1 MTHFKNSL
9 LHNSLTQDNN
19 GLIAFML
26 SEINSL
32 ADHAGLLLPLKYSL
46 TESVLLLMEELTLFS
61 LQKTWYLVTLKILAA
76 VEDG

>member
-1 MTHFKNSL
+1 
-9 LHNSLTQDNN
+9 
-19 GLIAFML
+19 ML